1 MEQFIRK
8 AMIIFYDEFH
18 WTIKT
23 IKNKQMK
30 RILLSVAVAA
40 LFLVSCDKDD
50 NDPAPTPS
58 EEKLSGDISSDM
70 SLDANIAYTLTGSLK
85 VLNGGKLRIPAGTVI
100 KAEKGF
106 DKYILVQ
113 QGGQIF
119 VNGTADKPVKITSA
133 AATPAPGDWG
143 GLVINGK
150 AKISGPSGTTPTGTT
165 EINPEVPYGGSDDAD
180 NSGTIK
186 YLILEYTGAKSS
198 ANIEHNG
205 LTLNAVGSGT
215 IIENIYV
222 PYSADDGIE
231 FFGGTVN
238 VKNLLVVD
246 SDDDM
251 FDGTQGWRGT
261 LDNAY
266 GVWLSG
272 FTSGEEDPRG
282 IEFDGNLDG
291 NTPADVNQSNGTYK
305 NISIV
310 NKSAFEMQ
318 DAVKIRRGA
327 TATITNL
334 LVKEGKV
341 TDLIDLTDGKGTGN
355 AATNISYKKDG
366 VTISGKEI
374 NNATAATITANAAN
388 TGANTSVFAWTGFTN
403 F

>member
-1 MEQFIRK
+1 
-8 AMIIFYDEFH
+8 
-18 WTIKT
+18 
-23 IKNKQMK
+23 MK
-30 RILLSVAVAA
+30 RIILSVAVAA
-40 LFLVSCDKDD
+40 LFLVSCDKNDD
-50 NDPAPTPS
+50 NPTPTPT
-58 EEKLSGDISSDM
+58 EETLSGDISSDVT
-70 SLDANIAYTLTGSLK
+70 LDATITYTLTGSLK
-85 VLNGGKLRIPAGTVI
+85 ILNGGKLRIPAGTVI
-100 KAEKGF
+100 KAEAGF

-119 VNGTADKPVKITSA
+119 VNGTASKPVKMTSA

-150 AKISGPSGTTPTGTT
+150 AKISGATGTTPTGTT
-165 EINPEVPYGGSDDAD
+165 EINPQVPYGGSDDAD
-180 NSGTIK
+180 NSGTIQ

-215 IIENIYV
+215 VIENVYI
-222 PYSADDGIE
+222 PYSADDGVE

-238 VKNLLVVD
+238 VKNLLVVN

-251 FDGTQGWRGT
+251 FDLTQGWRGT

-272 FTSGEEDPRG
+272 FTSDEDDPRG
-282 IEFDGNLDG
+282 IEADGNLDG
-291 NTPADVNQSNGTYK
+291 NTPADVNQSNCK
-305 NISIV
+305 FQNITIA
-310 NKSAFEMQ
+310 NKSTAKTASDLPLMQ

-327 TATITNL
+327 TVNITNL
-334 LVKEGKV
+334 LIKG
-341 TDLIDLTDGKGTGN
+341 TACQDLIDLTDGKGTGN

-366 VTISGKEI
+366 ITISGKEI
-374 NNATAATITANAAN
+374 NNATTATITENAAN
-388 TGANTSVFAWTGFTN
+388 TGATTSVFSWTGFTD